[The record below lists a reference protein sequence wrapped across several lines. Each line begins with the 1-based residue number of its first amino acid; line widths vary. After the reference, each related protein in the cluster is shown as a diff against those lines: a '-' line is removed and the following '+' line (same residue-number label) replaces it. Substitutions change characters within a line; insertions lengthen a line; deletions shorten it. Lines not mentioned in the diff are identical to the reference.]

1 MARHL
6 DLNDRIAIQSDLK
19 EGKSIATIAR
29 ELNRDKATISR
40 EILSKRLYLDFKDFS
55 SIQARNACVG
65 RYQCNIKE
73 NCKSPTCFK
82 RQKNCRLCGQCIN
95 FCNSFEEEKCPEH
108 EAPPYVCN
116 GCRKKPRCT
125 LSKWLYDAKKAQTKY
140 ELVLSESRQGIG
152 LNETE
157 LNVLDQIVSP
167 LLKQGQSVRRI
178 CTNKAASI
186 MLSEKTIYNY
196 LHRNILSAD
205 KFDLAR
211 TIGRKVFKKA
221 GPPLLV
227 DKKCRV
233 GRTYEDFVRY
243 LQEHPDTPVIEMDT
257 VEGKRGGKVILTI
270 FFRNCGLQLGF
281 LRDRNTSASVTDIF
295 QKLRAVLTGDEFRA
309 LFPVILTDRG
319 SEFSDPLAIEL
330 DFETGE
336 LLAKVFYC
344 DPQNTNQK
352 SRCERNH
359 EFIRLIIPKGRSFDH
374 LEQKDIE
381 FMMNHINSY
390 GREMFNG
397 KSPLELFEGLYGSE
411 TAKKLGLTRIKPDNI
426 ILKPELLR

>member
-1 MARHL
+1 
-6 DLNDRIAIQSDLK
+6 
-19 EGKSIATIAR
+19 
-29 ELNRDKATISR
+29 
-40 EILSKRLYLDFKDFS
+40 
-55 SIQARNACVG
+55 
-65 RYQCNIKE
+65 
-73 NCKSPTCFK
+73 
-82 RQKNCRLCGQCIN
+82 
-95 FCNSFEEEKCPEH
+95 
-108 EAPPYVCN
+108 
-116 GCRKKPRCT
+116 
-125 LSKWLYDAKKAQTKY
+125 LSKWLYDAKKAQAKY

-157 LNVLDQIVSP
+157 LNALDQIVSP

-295 QKLRAVLTGDEFRA
+295 QKLRTVLTSDEFCV

-359 EFIRLIIPKGRSFDH
+359 EFIRLIIPKGKSFDH
-374 LEQKDIE
+374 LEQKDIAL
-381 FMMNHINSY
+381 MMNHINSY
-390 GREMFNG
+390 GRDMFNG
-397 KSPLELFEGLYGSE
+397 KTPIELFEGIYGHE
-411 TAKKLGLTRIKPDNI
+411 TAKKLGLIRINPDNI
-426 ILKPELLR
+426 ILKPELLK